1 MIENDDRMP
10 EYGPEYGGSQPGA
23 RLAEARAA
31 LKLSAG
37 DVARQLKL
45 SVAQVEAL
53 EGGQF
58 DSLPGPVFVRGF
70 IRNYAR
76 LVKLDPD
83 ELLRTSAHSL
93 PQQAPRPEVP
103 LSQDIPFPSGRP
115 RRWRK
120 YFWLA
125 AVLIAAAA
133 TYEFFVSTEETVVT
147 THPIDVAPPPLLPK
161 ALKDAEPR
169 VPHEAPPTMAAV
181 PSAGTIAA
189 NGKAPATAPGG
200 ESGAGAIENPAPEA
214 APAEAAPEPA
224 TAKVTAPIPAREE
237 VATTAPVPERVE
249 TTASAPEQAP
259 APSVAPPTVQVAPAG
274 TPSPAEPADTSSMAK
289 PEERQV
295 TLEFEDESWVE
306 VRDRDGK
313 LLLYQLNQPGTS
325 QVVRGLPP
333 LSFVI
338 GNAHGVRLTYDD
350 RPVDLEQHTKTD
362 VARLTLE

>member
-1 MIENDDRMP
+1 MSDTEHRVQ
-10 EYGPEYGGSQPGA
+10 EYASEDSGSQPGT

-31 LKLSAG
+31 LKLSAA

-53 EGGQF
+53 ESGQF

-83 ELLRTSAHSL
+83 DLLRAGAHNL
-93 PQQAPRPEVP
+93 PQHAPRPEVP

-120 YFWLA
+120 FAWLA

-133 TYEFFVSTEETVVT
+133 AYEFIVSTEETVVT
-147 THPIDVAPPPLLPK
+147 THPIEVTPPPLLRETPK
-161 ALKDAEPR
+161 EER
-169 VPHEAPPTMAAV
+169 PPATTV
-181 PSAGTIAA
+181 REPSAHNAA
-189 NGKAPATAPGG
+189 AEGEARSAARPGEPPAKAVEMATSKT
-200 ESGAGAIENPAPEA
+200 E
-214 APAEAAPEPA
+214 
-224 TAKVTAPIPAREE
+224 TAKAGTDTPAKA
-237 VATTAPVPERVE
+237 ATI
-249 TTASAPEQAP
+249 ASAPEQTVATAP
-259 APSVAPPTVQVAPAG
+259 APERVAATDVAAKQAPSPNAAAPMPEVKAAVAPSPAGSADAPPTN
-274 TPSPAEPADTSSMAK
+274 PAE
-289 PEERQV
+289 RRV

-306 VRDRDGK
+306 IRDRDGK
-313 LLLYQLNQPGTS
+313 LLLFQLNLPGTR

-338 GNAHGVRLTYDD
+338 GNAHGVRLTYED
-350 RPVDLEQHTKTD
+350 RAVDLERHTKTD

>member
-1 MIENDDRMP
+1 MSDTEHRVP
-10 EYGPEYGGSQPGA
+10 EYAAEDSGGQPGA

-31 LKLSAG
+31 LKLSGA

-53 EGGQF
+53 ESGQF

-83 ELLRTSAHSL
+83 DLLRAAAHSL
-93 PQQAPRPEVP
+93 PRHAPRPEVP

-120 YFWLA
+120 YAWFA
-125 AVLIAAAA
+125 AVLVAAAA
-133 TYEFFVSTEETVVT
+133 AYEFFVSREETVVT
-147 THPIDVAPPPLLPK
+147 THPIEVTPPALLRERPKEERPL
-161 ALKDAEPR
+161 AGTGAEPS
-169 VPHEAPPTMAAV
+169 VDKVAIEGEARAAATRGEPPAEAVDKATPKTEAAKTGAER
-181 PSAGTIAA
+181 PAKAATIASA
-189 NGKAPATAPGG
+189 PVKAAATAPAP
-200 ESGAGAIENPAPEA
+200 EKVAVAGAAAKPAPSPDA
-214 APAEAAPEPA
+214 A
-224 TAKVTAPIPAREE
+224 
-237 VATTAPVPERVE
+237 APVPE
-249 TTASAPEQAP
+249 AKGAGAP
-259 APSVAPPTVQVAPAG
+259 ARAGSADAPAA
-274 TPSPAEPADTSSMAK
+274 SPAE
-289 PEERQV
+289 RRV

-306 VRDRDGK
+306 IRDRDGK
-313 LLLYQLNQPGTS
+313 LILFQLNLPGTR

-350 RPVDLEQHTKTD
+350 RAVDLERHTKTD